1 MSFKFIDLFAG
12 IGGFHLALSKMGGE
26 CVFASEIDSDARS
39 IYEKNFGRE
48 MQGKIAG
55 DIIPFTLDNVSRA
68 IPKHD
73 LLAAGFPCQP
83 FSKSGNQLGISEAR
97 GTLFYNIAK
106 ILEAKKP
113 KYFVL
118 ENVRN
123 LVGPQHKHTWALIIR
138 ILRDIGYR
146 VSEIPTIYSPHLIPP
161 ELGGS
166 PQVRDRVYIV
176 GIYVGPKKSWQHTDD
191 DFFMPYKPQEGWS
204 VNKWNLEKHLLQ
216 KDSEVLDIDLYK
228 LSDERR
234 DVIDTWQDFIAK
246 VGKKNGEK
254 ILPGFPLWEKNM
266 TVRPNLTHDM
276 PDWKINFLKKNS
288 AFYNENRAAIT
299 KWRKNNPGI
308 KVMAN
313 SFRKFEWQARD
324 EKSLEDCLVQFRPS
338 GLRVKKADYL
348 PALVAITQTSIIVSR
363 NRSITVREAAR
374 AQGFPDSFSFGKQKN
389 SASYKQLGNA
399 VSVGTVKFVLSRFL
413 DHYGE
418 KL

>member
-1 MSFKFIDLFAG
+1 
-12 IGGFHLALSKMGGE
+12 
-26 CVFASEIDSDARS
+26 
-39 IYEKNFGRE
+39 

-191 DFFMPYKPQEGWS
+191 DFYMPYKPQEGWS

-266 TVRPNLTHDM
+266 TVRPSLTLDM
-276 PDWKINFLKKNS
+276 PDWKIDFLKKNS
-288 AFYNENRAAIT
+288 AFYVENKKGIDA
-299 KWRKNNPGI
+299 WRKRYPDLKQLNN
-308 KVMAN
+308 
-313 SFRKFEWQARD
+313 SYRKFEWQAQD
-324 EKSLEDCLVQFRPS
+324 LGSIWSGVIQFRPS
-338 GLRVKKADYL
+338 GVRVKKPDYL
-348 PALVAITQTSIIVSR
+348 PALVAMNQTSIIGSKR
-363 NRSITVREAAR
+363 RTITVREAAR
-374 AQGFPDSFSFGKQKN
+374 LQAFPETFTFGDQNPAQSF
-389 SASYKQLGNA
+389 KQLGNA
-399 VSVGTVKFVLSRFL
+399 VSVGTVKFVLTSIL
-413 DHYGE
+413 NDLNV

>member
-1 MSFKFIDLFAG
+1 
-12 IGGFHLALSKMGGE
+12 
-26 CVFASEIDSDARS
+26 
-39 IYEKNFGRE
+39 
-48 MQGKIAG
+48 
-55 DIIPFTLDNVSRA
+55 
-68 IPKHD
+68 
-73 LLAAGFPCQP
+73 
-83 FSKSGNQLGISEAR
+83 
-97 GTLFYNIAK
+97 
-106 ILEAKKP
+106 
-113 KYFVL
+113 
-118 ENVRN
+118 
-123 LVGPQHKHTWALIIR
+123 
-138 ILRDIGYR
+138 
-146 VSEIPTIYSPHLIPP
+146 
-161 ELGGS
+161 
-166 PQVRDRVYIV
+166 
-176 GIYVGPKKSWQHTDD
+176 
-191 DFFMPYKPQEGWS
+191 MPYKPQEGWS

-266 TVRPNLTHDM
+266 TVRPSLTLDM

-324 EKSLEDCLVQFRPS
+324 EKSLENCLVQFRPS

-374 AQGFPDSFSFGKQKN
+374 AKGFPDSFSFGKQKN